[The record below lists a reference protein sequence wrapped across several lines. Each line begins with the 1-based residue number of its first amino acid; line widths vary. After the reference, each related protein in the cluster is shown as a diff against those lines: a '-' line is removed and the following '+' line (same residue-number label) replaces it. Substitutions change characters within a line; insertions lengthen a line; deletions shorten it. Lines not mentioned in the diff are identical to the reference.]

1 MKLLDQEFSRT
12 MFQISFFGD
21 PFKCIKL
28 MISFS
33 NVTKKMIFDQIITKV
48 EFETKLLQGPAS
60 YKERLDW

>member
-1 MKLLDQEFSRT
+1 
-12 MFQISFFGD
+12 
-21 PFKCIKL
+21 

-48 EFETKLLQGPAS
+48 EFETKLLQRPAS